1 MKRLATCLIALTAA
15 TALDAAGFVNSAAA
29 FPAYYLRFR
38 TTKLPY
44 SSCPT
49 DAKNTVNTL
58 GLANKVIDSFGAG
71 GTTPSVRG
79 YILCI
84 RIPKA
89 GPCGKDGATV
99 VFNSASEN
107 DADAKSFLDKLDKTF
122 GNAVLID
129 CN

>member
-49 DAKNTVNTL
+49 DAKNTVNKV
-58 GLANKVIDSFGAG
+58 GLANKVIDTFGAS
-71 GTTPSVRG
+71 GTTPGVRG
-79 YILCI
+79 YIPVHPDFQS
-84 RIPKA
+84 RA
-89 GPCGKDGATV
+89 VRNGWRHGRV
-99 VFNSASEN
+99 Q
-107 DADAKSFLDKLDKTF
+107 F
-122 GNAVLID
+122 GQRKR
-129 CN
+129 CRRQKFSR